1 MKLTRQHEGLALL
14 RDEATGLL
22 VLSPAPVSAFA
33 GADGRSYMY
42 GALAR
47 IANDKSMVFVMF
59 DNVSPP
65 AHFEDIGC
73 TDLDGVTT
81 PLSDEDRFE
90 LS

>member
-1 MKLTRQHEGLALL
+1 MKRLDNSSYPLHLC
-14 RDEATGLL
+14 
-22 VLSPAPVSAFA
+22 PP
-33 GADGRSYMY
+33 SYMY
-42 GALAR
+42 GTLAR
-47 IANDKSMVFVMF
+47 IANDKSMVFVVF

-65 AHFEDIGC
+65 AHFEDIAC